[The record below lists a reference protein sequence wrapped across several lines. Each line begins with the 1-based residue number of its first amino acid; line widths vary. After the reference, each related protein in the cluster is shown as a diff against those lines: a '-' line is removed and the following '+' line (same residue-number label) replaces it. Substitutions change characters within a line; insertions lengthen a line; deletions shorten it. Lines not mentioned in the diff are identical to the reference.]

1 MSGSKTL
8 QRAAAAVLLSL
19 VAIGTGCE
27 TKGWVDPTE
36 MGRFDM
42 TPQVVPILDKLV
54 VGVEKDEAQ
63 FVNAREVSQ
72 DDLKATESDYR
83 VGASDLLQITIQD
96 LAGNGLQQVEQKRVS
111 ESGKISLPYLGQ
123 IAVMGQT
130 EAEIED
136 SIVRAYADAQILPR
150 AIVSVAVV
158 ESSNRL
164 YTISGAVN
172 QAGSYPLNRSDLR
185 LSEALAG
192 ARGVTSE
199 IGIDYIYVIRRKA
212 PKAAETAP
220 SDTGTPGVD
229 PLAPQGK
236 ARGVESP
243 VFAMRLDDVP
253 PAPQTPEEARKAA
266 EELAKQ
272 INQTVSDAQQPAA
285 SSDPLTPPQPADAS
299 TAVPGDV
306 AGRVIQIEGAGTQPA
321 AADAQPEVAPAAD
334 TTATMTDSSQ
344 FEFVAP
350 AEPDDREVI
359 RVPYAQLNKNG
370 EFKYDIVLKPQDLIV
385 VPSPPIGE
393 YYMGG
398 HVARPGVYSLTA
410 RNITLKQAI
419 ISAGMLDQ
427 LAIPTRTDVIRR
439 LSKNQEV
446 FVRVDLEKIFAGM
459 EPDILLKPDDIVQVG
474 TNAGAPFLAAFR
486 NSFRFTYG
494 FGFLY
499 DRNYAPSNTNNN

>member
-1 MSGSKTL
+1 MSGSKNL
-8 QRAAAAVLLSL
+8 QRAAAAALVSL

-27 TKGWVDPTE
+27 TKSWMDPSE
-36 MGRFDM
+36 VGRYQM

-63 FVNAREVSQ
+63 FVGARDVSE
-72 DDLKATESDYR
+72 DDLKEVQSDYH
-83 VGASDLLQITIQD
+83 VGAGDLLQITIQD
-96 LAGNGLQQVEQKRVS
+96 LAGNGLQQIEQKRVS

-123 IAVMGQT
+123 ISVSGQT

-136 SIVRAYADAQILPR
+136 TVVRAYADAQILPR
-150 AIVSVAVV
+150 AIVSVAVTQ
-158 ESSNRL
+158 SQNKL

-172 QAGSYPLNRSDLR
+172 QAGAYPLDRSNLR
-185 LSEALAG
+185 LNEALAG

-199 IGIDYIYVIRRKA
+199 LGIDYIYVVRKKA
-212 PKAAETAP
+212 PSSTETAP
-220 SDTGTPGVD
+220 TQPGTPGVD
-229 PLAPQGK
+229 PLAPQSSLK
-236 ARGVESP
+236 SASTP
-243 VFAMRLDDVP
+243 VFAMRLDDP
-253 PAPQTPEEARKAA
+253 SAPQTPEEARKAA
-266 EELAKQ
+266 EELSRQ
-272 INQTVSDAQQPAA
+272 INQTVNEAQATPP
-285 SSDPLTPPQPADAS
+285 SNDPLTPPAPAE
-299 TAVPGDV
+299 TPTTVPGETTD
-306 AGRVIQIEGAGTQPA
+306 RVIQIEGAGERPA
-321 AADAQPEVAPAAD
+321 APDSPEMTPPAETPTVA
-334 TTATMTDSSQ
+334 TAPSG

-350 AEPDDREVI
+350 AEPTDREVI
-359 RVPYAQLNKNG
+359 RVPYAELKKG
-370 EFKYDIVLKPQDLIV
+370 EFKYDIVIRPQDLII

-419 ISAGMLDQ
+419 ISSGMLDQ

-439 LSKNQEV
+439 LNKNQEV

-459 EPDILLKPDDIVQVG
+459 EPDVLLKPDDQVMVG
-474 TNAGAPFLAAFR
+474 TNAGATFAAALR

-499 DRNYAPSNTNNN
+499 DRNYAPQRNTN

>member
-1 MSGSKTL
+1 MSGSKNL
-8 QRAAAAVLLSL
+8 QRAAAAALLSI

-27 TKGWVDPTE
+27 TKSWLDPSE
-36 MGRFDM
+36 MGRYDM

-63 FVNAREVSQ
+63 FANAREVREE
-72 DDLKATESDYR
+72 DLEPQSVDYR
-83 VGASDLLQITIQD
+83 VGANDLLQVTIQD
-96 LAGNGLQQVEQKRVS
+96 LAGNGLQQVEQKKVS
-111 ESGKISLPYLGQ
+111 ESGRISLPYLGQ
-123 IAVMGQT
+123 VPVAGQT

-136 SIVRAYADAQILPR
+136 TIVRAYADAQILPR

-158 ESSNRL
+158 DAKNQI

-172 QAGSYPLNRSDLR
+172 QAGTYPLIRSDMR

-199 IGIDYIYVIRRKA
+199 LGIDNVYIIRKKA
-212 PKAAETAP
+212 PEATETAP
-220 SDTGTPGVD
+220 SGPRNDGVD
-229 PLAPQGK
+229 PLAPQSRVK
-236 ARGVESP
+236 TVQTP
-243 VFAMRLDDVP
+243 VFAMRLQDA
-253 PAPQTPEEARKAA
+253 PAPQTPEEARRAA
-266 EELAKQ
+266 EELANQ
-272 INQTVSDAQQPAA
+272 INQTVNEAQPANN
-285 SSDPLTPPQPADAS
+285 DPLNPPQPADAP

-306 AGRVIQIEGAGTQPA
+306 SGRVIQIEGAGTQPA
-321 AADAQPEVAPAAD
+321 DGEPMPTDAPVATEP
-334 TTATMTDSSQ
+334 TPTMTDSSE

-350 AEPDDREVI
+350 AEPTDREII
-359 RVPYAQLNKNG
+359 RVPYSQLNKNG
-370 EFKYDIVLKPQDLIV
+370 ELKYDIVIRPQDMIV

-427 LAIPTRTDVIRR
+427 VAIPTRTDVIRR

-446 FVRVDLEKIFAGM
+446 FVRVDLEKIFAGL
-459 EPDILLKPDDIVQVG
+459 EPDILLKPDDQVMVG
-474 TNAGAPFLAAFR
+474 TNAGAIFLASLR

-499 DRNYAPSNTNNN
+499 DRNYYDDNNIN

>member
-1 MSGSKTL
+1 MSGSKKL
-8 QRAAAAVLLSL
+8 QRAAAAALFSL
-19 VAIGTGCE
+19 VAVGTGCE
-27 TKGWVDPTE
+27 SKSWLDPSE
-36 MGRFDM
+36 MGRYEM
-42 TPQVVPILDKLV
+42 TPQVVPILDKVV
-54 VGVEKDEAQ
+54 VGIEKDESQ
-63 FVNAREVSQ
+63 FANAREVTQ
-72 DDLKATESDYR
+72 EDLAPQSVDYR
-83 VGASDLLQITIQD
+83 VGPNDLLQVTIQD
-96 LAGNGLQQVEQKRVS
+96 LAGNGLQQVEQKKVS

-123 IAVMGQT
+123 VSVSGQT

-136 SIVRAYADAQILPR
+136 TIVRAYADAQILPR

-158 ESSNRL
+158 DAKNL
-164 YTISGAVN
+164 IYTISGAVN
-172 QAGSYPLNRSDLR
+172 QAGSYPLSRSDLR

-199 IGIDYIYVIRRKA
+199 LGIDYVYVIRKKA
-212 PKAAETAP
+212 PEAAPTAP
-220 SDTGTPGVD
+220 AGPTNGGVD
-229 PLAPQGK
+229 PLAPQSRAK
-236 ARGVESP
+236 TVKSP
-243 VFAMRLDDVP
+243 VFAMRLDDQ

-272 INQTVSDAQQPAA
+272 INQTVDESKQPA
-285 SSDPLTPPQPADAS
+285 SSDPLNPPQPAETPS
-299 TAVPGDV
+299 SVPGETAD
-306 AGRVIQIEGAGTQPA
+306 RVIQIEGAGTQPA
-321 AADAQPEVAPAAD
+321 AADAQPAEMTPTTPTEPAV
-334 TTATMTDSSQ
+334 TDSSK

-350 AEPDDREVI
+350 AEPTDREVI
-359 RVPYAQLNKNG
+359 RVPYSQLNKNG
-370 EFKYDIVLKPQDLIV
+370 ELKYDIILRPQDMII

-427 LAIPTRTDVIRR
+427 LAVPTRTDVIRR

-446 FVRVDLEKIFAGM
+446 FVRVDLEKIFAGL
-459 EPDILLKPDDIVQVG
+459 EPDILLKPDDQVMVG
-474 TNAGAPFLAAFR
+474 TNAGATFLAAFR

-499 DRNYAPSNTNNN
+499 DRNYAPSNVNN